1 MSRPASEIRPFFAAY
16 SNTTTSAYFAIENST
31 LLSLFAELYLQ
42 MSLTILFRAY
52 YFLTYPNRLLNCE
65 RPREERNFQSISKNG
80 AKREDPLG
88 YGRVKWQESAISG
101 MRLVL
106 DIREGGTAGAS
117 YALRPIYLHLIF
129 EISSSKK
136 LVRRTG
142 FFVYFELDFCRLHK
156 Q

>member
-16 SNTTTSAYFAIENST
+16 SNTTTSAYFAVENST

-52 YFLTYPNRLLNCE
+52 YFLTYPNRLLNSE

-80 AKREDPLG
+80 AKREDPFG

-106 DIREGGTAGAS
+106 DIREGGTHSGCLDSKIFFSTIDAPPRVPGAS
-117 YALRPIYLHLIF
+117 KNHILFFTNESVFLLR
-129 EISSSKK
+129 
-136 LVRRTG
+136 
-142 FFVYFELDFCRLHK
+142 
-156 Q
+156 